1 MKPPEELKA
10 YEQLVEK
17 ATQQLITHALAESQG
32 NVALALSGLLSA
44 YGTLAGR
51 HGDAHGLQECAGL
64 TMSLSIHLAQLA
76 AERRPS
82 DCGPSGSVH

>member
-1 MKPPEELKA
+1 MKTAEELKA
-10 YEQLVEK
+10 YERLVDK
-17 ATQQLITHALAESQG
+17 ATEQLITQAVAAGQG
-32 NVALALSGLLSA
+32 NVAIALSGLLSA
-44 YGTLAGR
+44 YGTLAAR
-51 HGDAHGLQECAGL
+51 HGNAHGLQECAGL

>member
-1 MKPPEELKA
+1 MKTTEELKA
-10 YEQLVEK
+10 FEQQVDK
-17 ATQQLITHALAESQG
+17 VTQQLISQAIADSQG

-51 HGDAHGLQECAGL
+51 HGDGHALQECAGL

-76 AERRPS
+76 AERRQSHCSP
-82 DCGPSGSVH
+82 DGSVH